1 MRITVVH
8 AHPAEKS
15 FSRAVLNTVLD
26 ALDGHEIDLC
36 DLYADDFHP
45 VLTDSEH
52 REYLGDDPIQDPLV
66 RRYAEYVQ
74 RAEALVFVYPTWWS
88 GLPAILKG
96 WFDRVM
102 VQGVAFGFDHKHRIQ
117 PELHHV
123 RRIAGVTTYGS
134 SRLVTLLGVDGG
146 RRTLHRTLRV
156 AAGWRTRTTWL
167 GLHSMDTADDAQ
179 RQQFLERVRREFAS
193 W

>member
-8 AHPAEKS
+8 AHPAATS

-26 ALDGHEIDLC
+26 ALHDHEVDLC
-36 DLYADDFHP
+36 DLYVDDFHP
-45 VLTDSEH
+45 VLTEREH
-52 REYLGDDPIQDPLV
+52 REYLGTHPIQDPLV
-66 RRYAEYVQ
+66 ARYAEFVQ
-74 RAEALVFVYPTWWS
+74 RAEAIVFVYPTWWS
-88 GLPAILKG
+88 GLPAMLKG
-96 WFDRVM
+96 WFDRVL
-102 VQGVAFGFDHKHRIQ
+102 VQGVAFDFDDKDRLRPQLRH
-117 PELHHV
+117 L

-179 RQQFLERVRREFAS
+179 RQAFLERVRAEFAT